1 MDRHRAELWD
11 IIESPM
17 FNVALKEAIDI
28 CFKRHMELLRQ
39 DVFSIIPGGS
49 LTSKVGNFSSPPL
62 ASLLPQLKSLASSLL
77 PLEGVGYE
85 ISEIYAGP
93 AIDSLCVSIMDSK

>member
-1 MDRHRAELWD
+1 
-11 IIESPM
+11 M
-17 FNVALKEAIDI
+17 FNVALKESIDI

-39 DVFSIIPGGS
+39 DVFSIIPGAPGGS
-49 LTSKVGNFSSPPL
+49 SYPSKVGNFSSPPL

-85 ISEIYAGP
+85 ISDIYAGP